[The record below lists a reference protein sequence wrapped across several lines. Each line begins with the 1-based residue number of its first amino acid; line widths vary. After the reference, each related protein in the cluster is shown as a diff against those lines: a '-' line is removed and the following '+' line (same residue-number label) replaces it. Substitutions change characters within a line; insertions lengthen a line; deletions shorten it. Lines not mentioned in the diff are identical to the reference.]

1 MFNLKDG
8 INESQKNKGGP
19 KLKQFKDVVEQWTK
33 TMKSFGSET
42 TRVRIQPNLRRKEPI
57 LEEELK
63 NNNKT
68 RMREVLDQPAQ
79 LGPEQISSI
88 LEKARKYARFT

>member
-33 TMKSFGSET
+33 AMKSFGSET
-42 TRVRIQPNLRRKEPI
+42 TPVRIQPNLRRKEPI

-63 NNNKT
+63 KTNNT
-68 RMREVLDQPAQ
+68 RMREMLVQPAE
-79 LGPEQISSI
+79 LGQEQISSI
-88 LEKARKYARFT
+88 LEKARKYARYT